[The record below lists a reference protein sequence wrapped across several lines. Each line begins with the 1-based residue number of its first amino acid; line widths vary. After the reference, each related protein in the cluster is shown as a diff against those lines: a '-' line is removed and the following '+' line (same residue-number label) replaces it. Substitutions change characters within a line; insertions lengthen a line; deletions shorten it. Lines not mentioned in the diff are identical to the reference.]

1 MAVIAGDLVTRLGV
15 DGRRFQR
22 GLDKARGDTR
32 SFAADVTRIVSGIA
46 IADIG
51 KRAIGGIID
60 LTTSVV
66 NLAASA
72 QTAQITFE
80 VLTGDAAKG
89 AKLFKDIEKFAAR
102 TSFDLMS
109 AADATK
115 ALLAAGVA
123 DTDVMS
129 TMQLLGDLAMG
140 DAEKLGFLSKAY
152 TDVMNKGKLQ
162 GQELRQF
169 AENGVGLAGALA
181 ASMNKTTAQI
191 LKMSEDGLISFDDM
205 KKALQGLTGEGGRF
219 NNMMARINETFTG
232 QWNSLIENI
241 QTFGRDLGA
250 LVLPK
255 LTQMLNEI
263 NKIVAA
269 VNSFGDAKWEFIS
282 QVLTASF
289 DVAIEQIKTNWK
301 QMLRDILDETIKN
314 ANLIEAITN
323 PVTGAQDLIAAAMN
337 RNEPVDANAGV
348 KGAQERLD
356 ALLAKLDVAKAA
368 NAPAAG
374 VDAANADPLQ
384 AAREARDAALQTFED
399 TLNAAKAATAKQ
411 RAALEQWDATPITD
425 ANYEAIQAA
434 YYAAEKIS
442 DQAGELRNKAE
453 SEFDVAKANFEKLNQ
468 EKQKQE
474 SQDKF
479 NSGISSM
486 FGKVKDSVNGGLLGQ
501 VAGAAQGV
509 FERTKIKAGAFQG
522 MFENWFGSP
531 DWNEETKDAAA
542 KQEPQLA
549 GAMAAG
555 SQEAFSTIFAAMLQ
569 RGKDPNVTATEKQT
583 KELKRALRDNRPQN
597 AILMGIAGL

>member
-1 MAVIAGDLVTRLGV
+1 
-15 DGRRFQR
+15 
-22 GLDKARGDTR
+22 
-32 SFAADVTRIVSGIA
+32 
-46 IADIG
+46 
-51 KRAIGGIID
+51 
-60 LTTSVV
+60 
-66 NLAASA
+66 
-72 QTAQITFE
+72 
-80 VLTGDAAKG
+80 
-89 AKLFKDIEKFAAR
+89 
-102 TSFDLMS
+102 
-109 AADATK
+109 
-115 ALLAAGVA
+115 
-123 DTDVMS
+123 
-129 TMQLLGDLAMG
+129 
-140 DAEKLGFLSKAY
+140 
-152 TDVMNKGKLQ
+152 
-162 GQELRQF
+162 
-169 AENGVGLAGALA
+169 
-181 ASMNKTTAQI
+181 MNKTTAQI

-368 NAPAAG
+368 NAPAPG

-384 AAREARDAALQTFED
+384 AAKE
-399 TLNAAKAATAKQ
+399 AATAAYKAFEQ
-411 RAALEQWDATPITD
+411 SDAARL
-425 ANYEAIQAA
+425 AA
-434 YYAAEKIS
+434 
-442 DQAGELRNKAE
+442 
-453 SEFDVAKANFEKLNQ
+453 FEKSESDFKKYQAKNDSLLKSLDDPSLRPQ
-468 EKQKQE
+468 AEALKQE
-474 SQDKF
+474 SDAARAAWVQSSAAYEAARAVFNSSLKNNKDAAATLASLEQAKAKEESQIKF

>member
-15 DGRRFQR
+15 DGRRFQS

-123 DTDVMS
+123 DTDVMN

-323 PVTGAQDLIAAAMN
+323 PVTGARDLIAAAMN
-337 RNEPVDANAGV
+337 RNEPADPNAGV

-356 ALLAKLDVAKAA
+356 ALLAKLDAAKAA
-368 NAPAAG
+368 NAPAAENAPA
-374 VDAANADPLQ
+374 AANVPK
-384 AAREARDAALQTFED
+384 RFEGD
-399 TLNAAKAATAKQ
+399 TPAINNLNAVFAEWDRLSAANSDAWKAFSKVIERGSSDAE
-411 RAALEQWDATPITD
+411 RA
-425 ANYEAIQAA
+425 EASAA
-434 YYAAEKIS
+434 AYAAEAALMNHS
-442 DQAGELRNKAE
+442 DVVVPAAGKA
-453 SEFDVAKANFEKLNQ
+453 VGQ
-468 EKQKQE
+468 ER
-474 SQDKF
+474 F

-501 VAGAAQGV
+501 VAGAAQGI

-531 DWNEETKDAAA
+531 DWNEETKDAAK

-569 RGKDPNVTATEKQT
+569 RGKDPNVAATEKQT
-583 KELKRALRDNRPQN
+583 KELRRAMRENRPQN